1 MTAADGPDDLDDFVA
16 EQMKDPLFAAQ
27 YRAAQLGAE
36 LQRLRQQ
43 VGAVWALHVPYGRS
57 GLPGKWCPACGDD
70 KPWPCETIRALCSAL
85 ADVPAETPDDAAGE
99 AS

>member
-43 VGAVWALHVPYGRS
+43 VGAVWAL
-57 GLPGKWCPACGDD
+57 
-70 KPWPCETIRALCSAL
+70 CSAL